1 MTTKRLCIHL
11 LLPSHQILRPWSKPH
26 VFDFASNIPLHE
38 PHLRPGRV
46 TDSEYAMLG
55 LKLDDIFNW
64 SICHSLNADAHTLQ
78 SRCRHLHRVVYL
90 HQKDPVKVA
99 IPSDCHAQN
108 FLISSASFLARSYPV
123 LIAGSICVGSI
134 RFTPEGAPA
143 TIHNALV
150 PVASRALTSS

>member
-11 LLPSHQILRPWSKPH
+11 LLPSHQILRPWSKPR

-46 TDSEYAMLG
+46 VLQHPEYAMLG
-55 LKLDDIFNW
+55 LKLDDTINW

-108 FLISSASFLARSYPV
+108 FLISSASFSGTLISRPHCGFYLCWIHKIYAR
-123 LIAGSICVGSI
+123 GSACYDPQCLSPGS
-134 RFTPEGAPA
+134 
-143 TIHNALV
+143 L
-150 PVASRALTSS
+150 